1 MATENKKL
9 QTRIQL
15 KYDSLANWTAEANQ
29 KKLLKGELAIAYL
42 EGSTLPDGTVA
53 APQLLMKVG
62 DGNKTFNQL
71 NYVSGYA
78 ADVYSW
84 AKASSK
90 PSYGLD
96 EIGDAGTYQI
106 AEVRDGVYALQFK
119 SFETDASWVNVNN
132 TEINLAELEE
142 KITDLETLLGAV
154 GKDGSILDLIK
165 DNADAISANATAIGV
180 INGTDTGKSMREV
193 AVEVV
198 NDLDVTDTA
207 VAGKY
212 VSAVSQANGTISVT
226 RENLP
231 TLSNAADVTSASA
244 EDFVTV
250 VNDTAVNGHVIT
262 ETKFNNVVTKVK
274 TDKMDK
280 LISDNATAIA
290 NEVTARENAIKDL
303 SFAGVTGTEAGA
315 EIKFVKSVSQANGV
329 VNAALGTLEFNTAI
343 SADNKAATMADVHD
357 AVVDLVGVMHFEGV
371 TTTDPATGTVTI
383 NGSVLTPAK
392 GDIVIYGIK
401 EYIYDGTGWVEL
413 GDEGTAAALIA
424 DLDMPEVTVGESK
437 TLSFIK
443 QDNGVVS
450 AEAVAIKIGESQVT
464 GLVEDLAALNKA
476 ITDEATT
483 ARAAEKA
490 NADAIGVI
498 NGTDTGKSMREVA
511 VEVANSAVENLDSSD
526 SAEAGNY
533 VTGVTITNGVISVS
547 EEALPTLSGSTTAAS
562 NPTAEIATVI
572 ASVSPSAHTVNSTS
586 ISNVVTKVALD
597 RVDKNIDDIEA
608 NINSMGGTVVASS
621 AEAGSGLKVLTEV
634 SASKGS
640 LSGGKAIALSNV
652 AVSGKIEDLSQDA
665 YVIFDCGTATTV
677 I

>member
-621 AEAGSGLKVLTEV
+621 AEAGSGLKGLTEV